1 MRKSIHWS
9 LQLWHALLLLLVVLI
24 FGGTL
29 GYRLVHSQYQSIDT
43 ELEGQ
48 AQLLAARL
56 RPPRPPPPPAQNR
69 GRGFDGPPREGP
81 PPDQEPF
88 PGDDFGRGRGGRRRG
103 GFNERGPRGPAD
115 LNMLNVPPDLERRI
129 ADAPGAPYYQVW
141 RPDGTILR
149 ASQSAPQ
156 ALPPPRWDGPLE
168 GASTEFRQR
177 GDLREAIVP
186 GPLGTMVVV
195 GRSIKQEQAD
205 LRKLI
210 EWIIV
215 TGASVLLVGLLGGW
229 MLSRRAVRPIA
240 QITEIAQNISAIKL
254 SERIDSSDTESE
266 LGALATV
273 LNGMFDR
280 LESSFARQ
288 VRFTADASHEL
299 RTPLSVIRSHA
310 ELALTRQRSAE
321 EYRKTIETC
330 LRAAK
335 RMSALVESLLV
346 LARADAGRLELHR
359 ENFDLVEV
367 INECMEMIAP
377 MAQERGITLER
388 QLEPLE
394 VNADRNRIAQLLTN
408 LLTNA
413 VRYNRDVG
421 KITVGLRHEGIDAVI
436 SVADTGVGIAPIDQ
450 PRVFERFFR
459 ADPARS
465 REAGGSGLGLA
476 ICQSIVE
483 AHGGQITFTS
493 QSDQGTT
500 FIVRLPVLIT
510 QVEMPVTK

>member
-1 MRKSIHWS
+1 M
-9 LQLWHALLLLLVVLI
+9 
-24 FGGTL
+24 
-29 GYRLVHSQYQSIDT
+29 D
-43 ELEGQ
+43 
-48 AQLLAARL
+48 
-56 RPPRPPPPPAQNR
+56 
-69 GRGFDGPPREGP
+69 
-81 PPDQEPF
+81 
-88 PGDDFGRGRGGRRRG
+88 
-103 GFNERGPRGPAD
+103 
-115 LNMLNVPPDLERRI
+115 
-129 ADAPGAPYYQVW
+129 
-141 RPDGTILR
+141 
-149 ASQSAPQ
+149 
-156 ALPPPRWDGPLE
+156 

-177 GDLREAIVP
+177 GNLREAIVP

-205 LRKLI
+205 LQKLI

-215 TGASVLLVGLLGGW
+215 TGAGVLLVGLLGGW
-229 MLSRRAVRPIA
+229 LLSRRAVRPINE
-240 QITEIAQNISAIKL
+240 ITEIAQNISAVKL
-254 SERIDSSDTESE
+254 SQRIDLSDTETE
-266 LGALATV
+266 LGALAGV

-280 LESSFARQ
+280 LESAFARQ

-310 ELALTRQRSAE
+310 ELALTRQRSAD

-346 LARADAGRLELHR
+346 LARADAGRLELNR

-367 INECMEMIAP
+367 INECMEMIGP

-413 VRYNRDVG
+413 VRYNRDGG
-421 KITVGLRHEGIDAVI
+421 KVTVSLRHEGIDVVI
-436 SVADTGVGIAPIDQ
+436 SVTDTGVGIAPIDQ

-493 QSDQGTT
+493 QSEQGTT
-500 FIVRLPVLIT
+500 FLVRLPVL
-510 QVEMPVTK
+510 VEQSLARAAK